1 MPFET
6 TVVEA
11 FETLT
16 QEQQKEVVDF
26 IMYLKTKDKAQTQE
40 SKFPFDVFS
49 GDLTYIAKDFDETP
63 ECFKEVLA

>member
-26 IMYLKTKDKAQTQE
+26 IMYLKTKDKA
-40 SKFPFDVFS
+40 
-49 GDLTYIAKDFDETP
+49 
-63 ECFKEVLA
+63 